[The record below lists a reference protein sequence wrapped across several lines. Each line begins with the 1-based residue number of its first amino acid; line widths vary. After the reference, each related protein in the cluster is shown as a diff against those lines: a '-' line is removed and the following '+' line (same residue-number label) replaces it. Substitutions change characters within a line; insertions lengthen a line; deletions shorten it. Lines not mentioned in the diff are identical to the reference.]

1 MEPFIKTTLVLISVR
16 FYNHSYLLARSWLFD
31 RVTPWLY
38 FPMMNMTLSERL
50 KIAMREAG
58 YTQAA
63 LAERAGMTQAGVQKL
78 TSGKARSS
86 TKIIDIANVLG
97 VDAGWLANGEGQMKT
112 KPSRHDS
119 LPGEGDWGGVS
130 SWDSTTPLDDDEVE
144 VPFLS
149 DIELACGDG
158 SCIDE
163 DYNGFKLRFSKSTLR
178 RVGASG
184 DSVIC
189 FPVRGNSME
198 PAIPDGA
205 TVAINISD
213 KKIIDG
219 KVFAI
224 NQDGWKRLKILYR
237 AGPNRLS
244 IRSFN
249 RAEFP
254 DEEAELDGVEII
266 GRMFWSASMW

>member
-1 MEPFIKTTLVLISVR
+1 MKTFSDRLI
-16 FYNHSYLLARSWLFD
+16 A
-31 RVTPWLY
+31 
-38 FPMMNMTLSERL
+38 
-50 KIAMREAG
+50 AMSEAG
-58 YTQAA
+58 LSQAQ
-63 LAERAGMTQAGVQKL
+63 LAEMVGLSQPAIQKM
-78 TSGKARSS
+78 TSGKTSS
-86 TKIIDIANVLG
+86 SRKMVELAHALS
-97 VDAGWLANGEGQMKT
+97 VDPGWLVNGEGQMKA
-112 KPSRHDS
+112 KPSRPDS
-119 LPGEGDWGGVS
+119 LPSEGDWGGVS
-130 SWDSTTPLDDDEVE
+130 SWDSSTPLDDDEVE

-205 TVAINISD
+205 TVAINITD
-213 KKIIDG
+213 KKIVDG